1 MVAPLSNPTA
11 PNPNKLMAQL
21 RMMPDQQLFQYAQMH
36 KNDPYIF
43 PMAFQESN
51 TRKQMRAA
59 QNTQAPPAPKVVD
72 KNLQEMAQPMPEDQG
87 IATLPTP
94 NMQNMA
100 GGGIVAFD
108 DGGEVPGY
116 ADRGLVQDN
125 TLLDQIEAAN
135 QTSLRNTGF
144 PLSPAQRARLEQTI
158 KFNIAA
164 EASAREA
171 GKAGRQFNPGSYG
184 LQADP
189 APAAAP
195 ALPPSATQVMSG
207 LPAVAS
213 PAAPSDTR
221 RLPSGPKL
229 VDPEM
234 PQRDGLAALTT
245 KPEDLQRIYGNMV
258 PPAADPFEGRIR
270 AIGEMEQANAAR
282 DLAQRRKDIEELGPA
297 YTEREAKLRDR
308 QGRIEK
314 EEGRLPYMAMLEAG
328 LTMMGGTSPHA
339 FVNIG
344 AGGATGV
351 KSYKQGIDKISDA
364 KDRLDDAF
372 GRIEEARRG
381 EKVLNAKELRELEN
395 NVRNTVTKTEKDV
408 LTGAQQAYGLSQQQ
422 AGKMFDAYIKNKSTE
437 FEQTEATR
445 RAIIQERGAN
455 ARTNVTANAP
465 TGLERILGNPELFKK
480 YMESQTGAANV
491 RAESALRKEWA
502 ENLMVRQQY
511 PKIEDYLMAM
521 GVGGQAGANDGLKFI
536 GSRPAQ

>member
-1 MVAPLSNPTA
+1 MVAPLSIPTT
-11 PNPNKLMAQL
+11 PNPNTLMADL
-21 RMMPDQQLFQYAQMH
+21 RMKSDKQLFDYAQMH
-36 KNDPYIF
+36 KDDPYIF

-51 TRKQMRAA
+51 ARKKLRAA
-59 QNTQAPPAPKVVD
+59 QNAQRPPAPKVVD
-72 KNLQEMAQPMPEDQG
+72 QNLQEMAQPMPEDQG
-87 IATLPTP
+87 IATLPAP

-207 LPAVAS
+207 LPAVTS
-213 PAAPSDTR
+213 LPVPSDTR

-234 PQRDGLAALTT
+234 PQQGGLASLAT

-344 AGGATGV
+344 AGGATGL

-408 LTGAQQAYGLSQQQ
+408 LAGAQQAYGLSQQQ

-511 PKIEDYLMAM
+511 PKIDDYLMAM

>member
-1 MVAPLSNPTA
+1 MVAPLSNPTT
-11 PNPNKLMAQL
+11 PNPNTLMADL
-21 RMMPDQQLFQYAQMH
+21 RMKSDKQLFDYAQMH
-36 KNDPYIF
+36 KDDPYIF

-51 TRKQMRAA
+51 ARKKLRAA
-59 QNTQAPPAPKVVD
+59 QNAQRPPAPKVVD
-72 KNLQEMAQPMPEDQG
+72 QNLQEMAQPMPEDQG
-87 IATLPTP
+87 IATLPAP

-207 LPAVAS
+207 LPAVTS
-213 PAAPSDTR
+213 LPVPSDTR

-234 PQRDGLAALTT
+234 PQQGGLASLAT

-344 AGGATGV
+344 AGGATGL

-408 LTGAQQAYGLSQQQ
+408 LAGAQQAYGLSQQQ

-511 PKIEDYLMAM
+511 PKIDDYLMAM

>member
-1 MVAPLSNPTA
+1 MVAPLSNPAT
-11 PNPNKLMAQL
+11 PNPNTLMADL
-21 RMMPDQQLFQYAQMH
+21 RMKSDKQLFDYAQMH
-36 KNDPYIF
+36 KDDPYIF

-51 TRKQMRAA
+51 ARKKLRAA
-59 QNTQAPPAPKVVD
+59 QNAQRPPAPKVVD
-72 KNLQEMAQPMPEDQG
+72 QNLQEMAQPMPEDQG
-87 IATLPTP
+87 IATLPAP

-207 LPAVAS
+207 LPAVTS
-213 PAAPSDTR
+213 LPVPSDTR

-234 PQRDGLAALTT
+234 PQQGGLASLAT

-511 PKIEDYLMAM
+511 PKIDDYLMAM